1 MDGAPEDEKQSAS
14 AAPEAAAAP
23 EASAEASAVPEAGDG
38 APTKA
43 ATLTPL
49 PTGWT
54 SHVDGQTGAT
64 YYWNAGSGATS
75 WDRPGAD
82 GTVGPGGGG
91 ASSASN
97 PSHAAFVEKK
107 RKIDATP
114 QSEYMKMLL
123 SGGAAEGGRAKA
135 TGNTTWVKHSDPT
148 SGVPFFFNTKTQ
160 ETTWDPPACGF
171 IDASVSATA
180 PAVAEADPNDA
191 YAATATFNKATGRF
205 EFADGLN
212 YWDAVGRPQDRDG
225 RMMSHYFDINTLEA
239 NRAEAEVKKKKL
251 KKYDWRKYAAMKKDE
266 KRKRKVQQLL
276 MD

>member
-1 MDGAPEDEKQSAS
+1 MADAEEQATS
-14 AAPEAAAAP
+14 AAPAAGPDASAPAP
-23 EASAEASAVPEAGDG
+23 EKPGE
-38 APTKA
+38 
-43 ATLTPL
+43 LTPL

-54 SHVDGQTGAT
+54 SHVDAQTGAT

-75 WDRPGAD
+75 WERPGAS
-82 GTVGPGGGG
+82 G
-91 ASSASN
+91 AAPASSN
-97 PSHAAFVEKK
+97 PSHEAFLAKK
-107 RKIDATP
+107 RKTETP
-114 QSEYMKMLL
+114 QSAYMRELL
-123 SGGAAEGGRAKA
+123 GEGAAAPRA
-135 TGNTTWVKHSDPT
+135 TGDTAWVKHSDPT

-160 ETTWDPPACGF
+160 ETTWAPPACGF
-171 IDASVSATA
+171 IDASAA
-180 PAVAEADPNDA
+180 AAAADADPNDA